1 MIRSQN
7 LPAHTSIQYT
17 ACWSAALQTSEPV
30 ILRTAAA
37 TDPRDYTSA
46 AAASSA
52 ATGPSPESTDLG
64 STPGTSRLS
73 GSDVTNNPAYQ
84 RAGKHGQRQTAG
96 R

>member
-17 ACWSAALQTSEPV
+17 ACCWSAALETSEPV

-46 AAASSA
+46 AAAAS
-52 ATGPSPESTDLG
+52 GPGTELADLG

-73 GSDVTNNPAYQ
+73 GSDVTNNPGIS
-84 RAGKHGQRQTAG
+84 AGRQTRSVTDG
-96 R
+96 WWR